1 MIKMMILAPRK
12 GGMSHAEFRDYV
24 TNVHGPLVKS
34 VPEVAAGIRHYHYN
48 FPVLDLADDAFRHP
62 RADHLDIVTEAWFD
76 SRQAQIRNM
85 SGPDYLAKVRPDE
98 GRFANEA
105 GAVMHYTHEIEITP
119 GERSSDKLFI
129 FRRRRADL
137 SRAEFQSRWRAAFT
151 EIVADSASWPQ
162 TVSRCV
168 QNHSLPEEL
177 QPGGADDRA
186 FDVIDEL
193 FLAERGGAALL
204 ARDTP
209 LQMAL
214 AALEAEL
221 LEPGRTL
228 SLVTETV
235 RNID

>member
-12 GGMSHAEFRDYV
+12 DGMSHAEFRDYV
-24 TNVHGPLVKS
+24 SNVHGPLVKS

-48 FPVLDLADDAFRHP
+48 FPVFDLADDAFGHP

-76 SRQAQIRNM
+76 SRKAQIRNM

-105 GAVMHYTHEIEITP
+105 GAVMHYTHEIEISP

-151 EIVADSASWPQ
+151 EIVADSASWPRV
-162 TVSRCV
+162 VSACV

-193 FLAERGGAALL
+193 FLSERGGGALL
-204 ARDTP
+204 SRDTP